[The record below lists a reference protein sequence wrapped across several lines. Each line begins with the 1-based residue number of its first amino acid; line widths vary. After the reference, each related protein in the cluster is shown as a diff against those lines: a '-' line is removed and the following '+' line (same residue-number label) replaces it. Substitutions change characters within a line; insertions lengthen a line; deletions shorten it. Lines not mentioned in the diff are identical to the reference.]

1 VSPEPLLISLLLTD
15 LQGGGAEIA
24 MVETAGRLRELG
36 YAVDIVVCERKG
48 PLLEQIPAGVSVV
61 QLEAAPVF
69 LARAAVV
76 RADPGGV
83 AAYLRPLLL
92 ARPPPHRLPYLP
104 SLARYLRRRQPAGL
118 IAATPVPN
126 MLASLARRLAG
137 VSTRI
142 ALSQRN
148 TLSVTLGSDR
158 KWRKRYLRPALRRAY
173 EMADVIIAVS
183 AGVADDLAAAAD
195 LPRERIAVVY
205 NPVVTPQVLAAA
217 EQPLD
222 HPWFGP
228 GEPPVVLGVGR
239 LVPQKDFPTLVRAF
253 ASLRGRRPARL
264 MILGSGRNEAQ
275 TASER
280 ESLMALAAEL
290 GVASDVALPG
300 FIANPYPYMK
310 RAGVFVLS
318 SRYEGLSNV
327 LIQAL
332 ACGCPVVSTDCPH
345 GPAEIVEG
353 GAYGR
358 LVPVGDAQAMA
369 AAIQVTLDEPPD
381 RNRLRQRG
389 AYFTVER
396 AVDAYLALLRPGG
409 P

>member
-36 YAVDIVVCERKG
+36 HAVDIVVCERKG

-61 QLEAAPVF
+61 ELETAPVL

-158 KWRKRYLRPALRRAY
+158 RWRKRYLRPALRRA
-173 EMADVIIAVS
+173 
-183 AGVADDLAAAAD
+183 
-195 LPRERIAVVY
+195 RTRWR
-205 NPVVTPQVLAAA
+205 T
-217 EQPLD
+217 
-222 HPWFGP
+222 
-228 GEPPVVLGVGR
+228 
-239 LVPQKDFPTLVRAF
+239 
-253 ASLRGRRPARL
+253 
-264 MILGSGRNEAQ
+264 
-275 TASER
+275 
-280 ESLMALAAEL
+280 
-290 GVASDVALPG
+290 
-300 FIANPYPYMK
+300 
-310 RAGVFVLS
+310 
-318 SRYEGLSNV
+318 
-327 LIQAL
+327 
-332 ACGCPVVSTDCPH
+332 
-345 GPAEIVEG
+345 
-353 GAYGR
+353 
-358 LVPVGDAQAMA
+358 
-369 AAIQVTLDEPPD
+369 
-381 RNRLRQRG
+381 
-389 AYFTVER
+389 
-396 AVDAYLALLRPGG
+396 
-409 P
+409 